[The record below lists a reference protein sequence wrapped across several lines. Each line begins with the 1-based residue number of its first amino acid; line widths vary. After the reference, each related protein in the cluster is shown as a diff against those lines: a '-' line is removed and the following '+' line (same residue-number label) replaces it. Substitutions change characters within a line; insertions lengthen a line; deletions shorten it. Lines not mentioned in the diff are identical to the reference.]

1 MQPLL
6 TDRAVLTRADWKS
19 DGQPIASGTWNPA
32 TDAVSQNNWDI
43 LVGSAVNRKNIIQAG
58 NSNSLP
64 PTWGAEELIATGNAT
79 VRQYINS
86 YAHHNYPGGT
96 IQSLMT
102 HSTTV
107 SNIHRFDADIAAAL
121 KVGKPYVFGETNSGK
136 LDSVTAPHV
145 G

>member
-1 MQPLL
+1 M
-6 TDRAVLTRADWKS
+6 
-19 DGQPIASGTWNPA
+19 
-32 TDAVSQNNWDI
+32 
-43 LVGSAVNRKNIIQAG
+43 NRKNIIQAG

-96 IQSLMT
+96 IQSLMA

>member
-1 MQPLL
+1 
-6 TDRAVLTRADWKS
+6 
-19 DGQPIASGTWNPA
+19 
-32 TDAVSQNNWDI
+32 
-43 LVGSAVNRKNIIQAG
+43 VGRKNIIQAG

-64 PTWGAEELIATGNAT
+64 PTWGAQELIATENST
-79 VRQYINS
+79 VKQYINS

-121 KVGKPYVFGETNSGK
+121 KAGKPYVFGETNSGK
-136 LDSVTAPHV
+136 LITQRSLV
-145 G
+145 GH